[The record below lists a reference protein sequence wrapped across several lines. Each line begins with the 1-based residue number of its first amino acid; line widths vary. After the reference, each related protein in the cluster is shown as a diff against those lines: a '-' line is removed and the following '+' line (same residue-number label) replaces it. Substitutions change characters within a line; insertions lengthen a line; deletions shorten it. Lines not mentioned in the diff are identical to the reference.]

1 MSQGDAIMLLPR
13 RETRRDDRHRW
24 MLRLRAVLCSVA
36 LVAAQQTPPPRVI
49 PSPGEI
55 PHIVAC
61 DKDGLLG
68 DHIPIF
74 GTTADLGQGDNSM
87 PSMVF

>member
-1 MSQGDAIMLLPR
+1 V
-13 RETRRDDRHRW
+13 T
-24 MLRLRAVLCSVA
+24 
-36 LVAAQQTPPPRVI
+36 

-74 GTTADLGQGDNSM
+74 GTTADLGQ
-87 PSMVF
+87 